1 MTLGE
6 RLKAALRRLGGKKP
20 APRAVPRP
28 KAAPAPKGEVPQ
40 GAEKAA
46 AAKGG
51 KIPQGSSKTAS
62 GGGGKA
68 PGTSTETAPKGGGPV
83 PKASGEALPRGSE
96 GALPEGSSRGAPA
109 GRGRMPQAAPP
120 PNRLPA
126 APKSSAEGSPA
137 RLRGEVAGSAGA
149 APRRGA
155 VPTPPGQAGF
165 SVTTEEFSLAGPP
178 ADRARELSELLRVQ
192 RRLLPNAGGFGEEV
206 L

>member
-1 MTLGE
+1 M
-6 RLKAALRRLGGKKP
+6 
-20 APRAVPRP
+20 
-28 KAAPAPKGEVPQ
+28 
-40 GAEKAA
+40 
-46 AAKGG
+46 
-51 KIPQGSSKTAS
+51 PQGSGAGVPK
-62 GGGGKA
+62 GGGAA
-68 PGTSTETAPKGGGPV
+68 PGASTETAPKGGGPV

-120 PNRLPA
+120 PNRRPA
-126 APKSSAEGSPA
+126 APKGSAEGFPE
-137 RLRGEVAGSAGA
+137 RLRGEVAGSAEA
-149 APRRGA
+149 APRREGA
-155 VPTPPGQAGF
+155 FPKAGQVGF